1 MYIKIHLN
9 LSNDKFF
16 NILILMKKGESL
28 MKIFISA
35 DMEGIS
41 GVATNQQLK
50 TPSEYQRFRK
60 LMTADVNAAIEGA
73 FNGGATEVVVADG
86 HGNMSNIIIEELDSR
101 ARLVSGSN
109 RVMCQLEG
117 LDETF
122 SGIMFVGH
130 HGREAGSD
138 VTVISHTLAGI
149 CVKEMKING
158 KVVGETEMNTMVAGS
173 FGVPAIFISGDDA
186 YVKEV
191 KETLPNVEGAVTKRA
206 VDRFSAELL
215 HPEVAQTIIREK
227 AEKAVERI
235 GEFTPTKVN
244 GPITFEIDFKGPQ
257 QAKMTTTLPTVEL
270 ISPTKIRFTCDDMVT
285 AYKHMWGCV
294 IIAMAATNGVLGS
307 VNS

>member
-1 MYIKIHLN
+1 
-9 LSNDKFF
+9 
-16 NILILMKKGESL
+16 MKL
-28 MKIFISA
+28 FISA

-50 TPSEYQRFRK
+50 TTSEYQRFRK

-86 HGNMSNIIIEELDSR
+86 HGNMSNIIIEDLDER
-101 ARLVSGSN
+101 ARLISGNN

-122 SGIMFVGH
+122 DGIMFVGH

-138 VTVISHTLAGI
+138 RAVISHTLAGI
-149 CVKEMKING
+149 CVNEMKING
-158 KVVGETEMNTMVAGS
+158 KVVGETEMNSFVAGA
-173 FGVPAIFISGDDA
+173 FGVPPIFISGDDA
-186 YVKEV
+186 YVSEV
-191 KETLPNVEGAVTKRA
+191 LETLPEVETAVVKRA

-215 HPEVAQTIIREK
+215 HPKVAQELIREK
-227 AEKAVERI
+227 AEKAVKQLNKYQPVT
-235 GEFTPTKVN
+235 FT
-244 GPITFEIDFKGPQ
+244 GPITFEINFKGPQ

-270 ISPTKIRFTCDDMVT
+270 VSPTRIRFTCDDMIT

-294 IIAMAATNGVLGS
+294 IIAMTATNGVLGS
-307 VNS
+307 VNA